1 MNCNLLSPYHSLDL
15 WKQQF
20 GARSEKFM
28 QTTEEHVL
36 QGINPGGIYSAIW
49 CRDAAY
55 IILKTHI
62 K

>member
-49 CRDAAY
+49 C
-55 IILKTHI
+55 
-62 K
+62 